1 MSGNVTE
8 LLQRWSE
15 GDEAAFQALT
25 PLVYQ
30 ELRQLASAHLRNE
43 RSSHTLEPT
52 GLVHEAYMRLVH
64 RETGNWQNRTQFY
77 AVASQVIRRILVEHA
92 RSRLRLKRGGG
103 TTTIFLDATIEW
115 PVQRSLQLTQLDDA
129 LESLAQLDPSQSR
142 IVELRF
148 FTGLSI
154 DETAHVL
161 DISPATVKRRWAS
174 ARAWL
179 LRELYPE
186 RVVAE
191 SAEPA

>member
-1 MSGNVTE
+1 MTE
-8 LLQRWSE
+8 LLQKWSE
-15 GDEAAFQALT
+15 SDAEAFQALT

-30 ELRQLASAHLRNE
+30 EMRTLASAHLRHE

-92 RSRLRLKRGGG
+92 RARLRLKRGGG

-115 PVQRSLQLTQLDDA
+115 PVQRSIQLTRLDDA
-129 LESLAQLDPSQSR
+129 LESLAKLDPAQSR

-154 DETAHVL
+154 EETADVVG
-161 DISPATVKRRWAS
+161 ISPATVKRRWAS

-179 LRELYPE
+179 LRELFPE
-186 RVVAE
+186 RIVADPG
-191 SAEPA
+191 EPA

>member
-1 MSGNVTE
+1 VSGNVTE
-8 LLQRWSE
+8 LLQKWSE
-15 GDEAAFQALT
+15 GDAEAFQALT

-30 ELRQLASAHLRNE
+30 EMRTLASAHLRHE
-43 RSSHTLEPT
+43 RSGHTLEPT

-92 RSRLRLKRGGG
+92 RARLRLKRGGG

-115 PVQRSLQLTQLDDA
+115 PVERSIQLTRLDDA
-129 LESLAQLDPSQSR
+129 LESLAKLDPSQSR

-154 DETAHVL
+154 EETADVVG
-161 DISPATVKRRWAS
+161 ISPATVKRRWAS

-179 LRELYPE
+179 LRELFPE
-186 RVVAE
+186 RIVADPG
-191 SAEPA
+191 EPA